1 MRDCFVSF
9 ILTFRNLC
17 KSTLAYSPEFIIFYF
32 LLAPYSLPK
41 PIPKCQLW
49 TILFWCLEILFLLL
63 HLTVK
68 FWIPRSQWQVSH
80 QLQQGFH
87 PGCFHLF
94 IYQLKSWLFLKTLF
108 KTTVLRFESFP
119 HKKKLNKTNK
129 QKNPFPVPLTPQPKC
144 GSTVGTNSM

>member
-32 LLAPYSLPK
+32 LHAPYSLPK

-68 FWIPRSQWQVSH
+68 FWIPRSQWQISH
-80 QLQQGFH
+80 QLQQWFH

-94 IYQLKSWLFLKTLF
+94 ICQLKSCLFLKTLSKPQF
-108 KTTVLRFESFP
+108 LDLNLFRTKKTKP
-119 HKKKLNKTNK
+119 NK
-129 QKNPFPVPLTPQPKC
+129 QKTPFPIPLTPQPKC